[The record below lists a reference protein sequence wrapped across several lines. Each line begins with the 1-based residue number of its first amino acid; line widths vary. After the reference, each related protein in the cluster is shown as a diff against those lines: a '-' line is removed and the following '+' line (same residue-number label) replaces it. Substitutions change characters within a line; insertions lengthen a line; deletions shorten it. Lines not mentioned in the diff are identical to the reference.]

1 MVQNLFKIK
10 PLSDELLLSK
20 YRKTS
25 NPDFL
30 GQLYERYM
38 HLVYG
43 VCLKYLK
50 NREDA
55 QDAVI
60 GIFEKINKELLTK
73 EVYDFKP
80 WLYVVAKNFCLMQ
93 LRKEQIQKKQV
104 KEFEKN
110 ELLFMENED
119 DMHLI
124 NNNWEPDA
132 LDARLKECLE
142 KLKEQQRSCIEL
154 FYFKELCYKEI
165 SDNLALDIKKVKS
178 YIQNGKR
185 NLKNCIES
193 KA

>member
-20 YRKTS
+20 YRKTK

-73 EVYDFKP
+73 EVNDFKP

-154 FYFKELCYKEI
+154 FYFNELCYKEI